1 MLLLFD
7 CGKLCVAERTRRKFF
22 LSFLDMGNRRA
33 KHIYTDNAFT
43 LLEKSTYYVR
53 DASGNVM
60 AVYDRIINETEEIGG
75 FALSERHIYGSSRIG
90 MDVTTYEFISTTY
103 TATDE
108 ATRELGHKQCEIS
121 NHLGNVLSVITDQ
134 KLPVEEASVV
144 VSYSAVIITAT
155 DYSPF
160 GVGLYG
166 RSWSEG
172 YRYGFNGKEKD
183 AEGMGGGSSTYDYGF
198 RIYNAGLGR
207 FLSTDPLSKEYPWY
221 TPYQF
226 AGNKPIWCIDIDGAE
241 ELIVTIRQDP
251 NTPQLRKIT
260 ITKVSESTR
269 VSDPNFGTMGV
280 QYVLQDAQGVV
291 TSSQRMPDLQP
302 GSAEEYAMNRTKL
315 FYGTQGGNL
324 NGETPTTMTQRE
336 ALNPT
341 PNGSG
346 KGAAADCSFNES
358 RNEKESNQLVGVV
371 IYDFKLDIQFN
382 TDKAGITIEDLQ
394 PGTYDL
400 AIDDLNSLTQILQND
415 SRFARR
421 TVVCIGS
428 TDIRPSRYKAPD
440 GRVCGNPCLAEDR
453 ANSVANFIQSEV
465 SQIVLTT
472 TAVSTSTEVVDS
484 DRRTTV
490 VLDAN

>member
-1 MLLLFD
+1 MAN
-7 CGKLCVAERTRRKFF
+7 LCICLILVT
-22 LSFLDMGNRRA
+22 SPMNR
-33 KHIYTDNAFT
+33 H
-43 LLEKSTYYVR
+43 STQYQ
-53 DASGNVM
+53 STNP
-60 AVYDRIINETEEIGG
+60 
-75 FALSERHIYGSSRIG
+75 FQPFS
-90 MDVTTYEFISTTY
+90 DV
-103 TATDE
+103 
-108 ATRELGHKQCEIS
+108 
-121 NHLGNVLSVITDQ
+121 
-134 KLPVEEASVV
+134 
-144 VSYSAVIITAT
+144 
-155 DYSPF
+155 
-160 GVGLYG
+160 
-166 RSWSEG
+166 

-346 KGAAADCSFNES
+346 KGAAADCCFNES

-453 ANSVANFIQSEV
+453 ANSVANFIRSEV